1 MLSLRR
7 RPTGIV
13 RLPVAAAGD
22 RSRTDASRVFG
33 TTFTHWLLDAMMS
46 WISSIGTSFFSLMVS
61 ACEWL
66 RMAPMRTHR
75 PSTGIAFE
83 PKSAPRPRILL
94 VSAPPFHSSFDW
106 PLPRSLSIHGIRLP
120 ASGAPNCLVSSA
132 VKPCWVASTWRSIS
146 RIADAGRGLIRHRR
160 HPFDQVVLEQ
170 AAQAHQHARHR
181 AIAADV
187 VLHALAQRVLD
198 DVQVDRIEHDHGV
211 LFHAQRRRG
220 VDPKTVPAGRAQ
232 FREHLAGVVAA
243 LARDDDLAL
252 FQFIDIAR
260 AFQRG
265 FVFRHR
271 RRGAARIRSG
281 EEHRFDLG
289 EIALFLHALHQHRTD
304 NAAPTYQAH

>member
-120 ASGAPNCLVSSA
+120 ARGAPNCLVSSA
-132 VKPCWVASTWRSIS
+132 VKPCWVAISLRFFFLMIRRPPRSTLFPYTTLFRSSPIS
-146 RIADAGRGLIRHRR
+146 PQPANWW
-160 HPFDQVVLEQ
+160 
-170 AAQAHQHARHR
+170 
-181 AIAADV
+181 
-187 VLHALAQRVLD
+187 
-198 DVQVDRIEHDHGV
+198 
-211 LFHAQRRRG
+211 RRRRTG
-220 VDPKTVPAGRAQ
+220 SAS
-232 FREHLAGVVAA
+232 
-243 LARDDDLAL
+243 
-252 FQFIDIAR
+252 AR
-260 AFQRG
+260 A
-265 FVFRHR
+265 
-271 RRGAARIRSG
+271 RS
-281 EEHRFDLG
+281 EEHTSELQSLRHLVCRLLL
-289 EIALFLHALHQHRTD
+289 ENKKRLSLTSLLLTNNISPQQINQQQYRT
-304 NAAPTYQAH
+304 